1 SDLLDEII
9 HLCEFQ
15 QSAPYW
21 RRVLH

>member
-1 SDLLDEII
+1 DLLDEII